1 MLAALVARTAKVADR
16 PDPAEIRAA
25 LEAREAR
32 TAARPH
38 RAAASIH
45 AAMAIPGEARLKV
58 VALLND
64 LEMVVWIVHRL
75 AKTLRPGSPAE
86 PWRAAG
92 RSSYK
97 RAMPRRIVL
106 DTDIGTDVDDAL
118 ALALALA
125 SPELELVAVTTVSG
139 DTPLRARIAARLL
152 ALAGRAAVPV
162 HAGCEMPLAGRR
174 RLRAGRS
181 RGGGDP
187 RWRSRTTFS
196 SEPAVEALLRLFR
209 AGDGLEL
216 VAIGPLTNIAVA
228 LERDPTLAR
237 RVARLTLMGGWMRGV
252 TIGGRSLPPSID
264 YNLCSDAVA
273 SRARAVVGHPDPAR
287 HARRHRAGLA
297 HRGRRRETRARSVD
311 RCSARSGARCAS
323 GSRASGISSP
333 ASARRSRADTAA
345 FLHDPLTLAC
355 AYDESFCRIEELAIE
370 PVTVDGVFR
379 TLERTPGAAGTF
391 PMRCATAVDAAR
403 FTAQVRRRL
412 GLAS

>member
-1 MLAALVARTAKVADR
+1 M
-16 PDPAEIRAA
+16 
-25 LEAREAR
+25 
-32 TAARPH
+32 
-38 RAAASIH
+38 S
-45 AAMAIPGEARLKV
+45 
-58 VALLND
+58 
-64 LEMVVWIVHRL
+64 
-75 AKTLRPGSPAE
+75 
-86 PWRAAG
+86 
-92 RSSYK
+92 
-97 RAMPRRIVL
+97 RRIVL

-139 DTPLRARIAARLL
+139 DTPLRARVAARLL

-162 HAGCEMPLAGRR
+162 HAGCEMPLA
-174 RLRAGRS
+174 A
-181 RGGGDP
+181 GGGFALGGHEGEGILDGGLDE
-187 RWRSRTTFS
+187 FS

-264 YNLCSDAVA
+264 YNLCSDAAAAERVLSSGIPIRLVTPDVTVQVWLTEDDVA
-273 SRARAVVGHPDPAR
+273 KLERGASPLQRALGRALRIWEPHQR
-287 HARRHRAGLA
+287 HLFAGLGTPLA
-297 HRGRRRETRARSVD
+297 PD
-311 RCSARSGARCAS
+311 M
-323 GSRASGISSP
+323 
-333 ASARRSRADTAA
+333 AA

-403 FTAQVRRRL
+403 FTAQMRHRL